1 MSGLGAWILTLAQ
14 PLLVRILVSLGI
26 TITTLTGV
34 TVAYA
39 SLKGYIQDNLSTAP
53 AAALQI
59 SALAGAPEGI
69 AMVLGAITFVIA
81 LWTTT
86 QATKLVFK

>member
-1 MSGLGAWILTLAQ
+1 MKLGTWLLALAQ
-14 PLLVRILVSLGI
+14 PLVARILIALGM

-34 TVAYA
+34 TVAYSTLKTSMQD
-39 SLKGYIQDNLSTAP
+39 SLNSVP
-53 AAALQI
+53 AAAMQLA
-59 SALAGAPEGI
+59 ALAGAPEGV

-86 QATKLVFK
+86 SATKILFK